1 MVSAVLRREVSR
13 VPLAMPAKCP
23 CRSSSKKSP
32 SLQADTSVS
41 WVLALRT
48 HSIPTATLHFK
59 SHSEFKHHQS
69 IQKEKKKSL
78 IQSKDCKIYILACIN
93 VYWGLLTICNFKY
106 WYSHKVRKLCKIS
119 YCVTSGGRGLIKI
132 LTIRIS
138 ERTGLVLTF
147 SHCQAMWDS
156 EEKRFLC
163 WLSPPVLQN
172 HP

>member
-1 MVSAVLRREVSR
+1 MQEQQQKVS
-13 VPLAMPAKCP
+13 LAPGRHICKLGAGTEDSQHPHCHSAFQIAF
-23 CRSSSKKSP
+23 RIQTSSVHP
-32 SLQADTSVS
+32 E
-41 WVLALRT
+41 R
-48 HSIPTATLHFK
+48 
-59 SHSEFKHHQS
+59 
-69 IQKEKKKSL
+69 KKKSL

-119 YCVTSGGRGLIKI
+119 YCVTSGDRGLIKI